1 MKVKPSEL
9 ADKFTTLFGAA
20 AALYRAPGRVNLIGE
35 HTDYN
40 DGFVMPMN
48 TAVFTYVAAA
58 PRADRT
64 VRAHSLLFGDT
75 VEFSLDG
82 IQPAG
87 KQAWQEYVRGVASVL
102 QEEGYGLGG
111 ADLLIAGE
119 IPLGG
124 GLSSSASLEAAVAVA
139 LLGCADLEAD
149 PMNLALACQRAE
161 HAFAGVPC
169 GIMDQAV
176 ICGCP
181 EGHAMKLDC
190 RSLES
195 EFIPLPVDLCLLVVD
210 SGVKHQL
217 SDGGY
222 GQRRE
227 ECEFAIELLKS
238 RAQTVTSF
246 RDVTSAMVGRY
257 RPELGENPFKRAR
270 HVVGEIQRVRDA
282 ARAIV
287 AGDLATLGRI
297 INESHESL
305 RDDFNVSCRE
315 LDFLQ
320 ETAVATPGVYGA
332 RMVGGGFGGCTLTL
346 VDLARQD
353 EVRARIVEAYREF
366 SGSKPWT
373 HAVVS
378 TSPAG
383 PCAGAT

>member
-1 MKVKPSEL
+1 MKVKPPEL
-9 ADKFTTLFGAA
+9 ADKFRSLFGAT

-64 VRAHSLLFGDT
+64 VRAHSLLFGET

-82 IQPAG
+82 IEPAG
-87 KQAWQEYVRGVASVL
+87 EQAWQEYVRGVAFVL
-102 QEEGYGLGG
+102 QEEGYGLVG

-124 GLSSSASLEAAVAVA
+124 GLSSSASLEAAVAVS
-139 LLGCADLEAD
+139 LLGCAGLEAD
-149 PMNLALACQRAE
+149 PMKLALACQRAE
-161 HAFAGVPC
+161 HDFAGVPC

-190 RSLES
+190 RSLEP
-195 EFIPLPVDLCLLVVD
+195 EFIPLPVGLCLLVVD

-222 GQRRE
+222 RQRRE

-238 RAQTVTSF
+238 REQAVTSF
-246 RDVTSAMVGRY
+246 RDVSSAMVGRH
-257 RPELGENPFKRAR
+257 RPELGEKPFKRAR
-270 HVVGEIQRVRDA
+270 HVVGETQRVRDA
-282 ARAIV
+282 VRAI
-287 AGDLATLGRI
+287 AASDLATLGRI

-346 VDLARQD
+346 VDPARRD
-353 EVRARIVEAYREF
+353 EVSARIVEAYAKF
-366 SGSKPWT
+366 SGSEPWT

-378 TSPAG
+378 TGPAG
-383 PCAGAT
+383 PFVGAT